1 MKLFFLFILLF
12 FLSICY
18 ADRVVAPAFLWDA
31 SKDTLGRVITGSP
44 DEISG
49 YWYYYDDSNE
59 GGASSYTWVSDMK
72 DDYKSNFF
80 GQMVQMYGSIQ
91 GSYKLYK
98 GQNDDEP
105 YIGLGFNIWSE
116 NQEGVDISEW
126 GGLCIEYSSTMDFML
141 RLGHEDAANNDI
153 YPTRDIFRFDIGA
166 SKQTTIFNESWS
178 KIRGGLGPH
187 EPVEDYIKKI
197 ANILLVF
204 SGPDSTKGDFK
215 ITKIGSLGTCDGTV
229 PVESIS
235 LPRLVASAPVAQ
247 FRKAP
252 EGFQVLDKSLVG
264 KPYVLFDLNGVQIR
278 SGNLPAILK
287 TPAAPAI
294 LRVKE
299 RIHYLR

>member
-18 ADRVVAPAFLWDA
+18 ADRTVAPAFLWDA

-98 GQNDDEP
+98 GQNNDEP

-116 NQEGVDISEW
+116 NQEGGGGYQSSRTAIS
-126 GGLCIEYSSTMDFML
+126 
-141 RLGHEDAANNDI
+141 
-153 YPTRDIFRFDIGA
+153 
-166 SKQTTIFNESWS
+166 
-178 KIRGGLGPH
+178 
-187 EPVEDYIKKI
+187 
-197 ANILLVF
+197 
-204 SGPDSTKGDFK
+204 
-215 ITKIGSLGTCDGTV
+215 
-229 PVESIS
+229 
-235 LPRLVASAPVAQ
+235 
-247 FRKAP
+247 
-252 EGFQVLDKSLVG
+252 
-264 KPYVLFDLNGVQIR
+264 
-278 SGNLPAILK
+278 
-287 TPAAPAI
+287 
-294 LRVKE
+294 
-299 RIHYLR
+299 